1 MFFSRFIPMCIIAI
15 IILGQE
21 MESFVVCVAS
31 SSVRTFDSFTVQSS
45 ADCSSLQCSA
55 GHRRSSWC
63 SVECDQSIF
72 FLSQLPLV
80 ISSLKRSLSNNKQ
93 SRGMRIDVSAG
104 RSFRCCA
111 KVQEAQVMDCPAIMY
126 YIVHTTIISSRA

>member
-1 MFFSRFIPMCIIAI
+1 M
-15 IILGQE
+15 
-21 MESFVVCVAS
+21 
-31 SSVRTFDSFTVQSS
+31 
-45 ADCSSLQCSA
+45 
-55 GHRRSSWC
+55 
-63 SVECDQSIF
+63 
-72 FLSQLPLV
+72 

-126 YIVHTTIISSRA
+126 FYIVVLLLVVELEGPDFFLFVRLN

>member
-1 MFFSRFIPMCIIAI
+1 M
-15 IILGQE
+15 
-21 MESFVVCVAS
+21 
-31 SSVRTFDSFTVQSS
+31 
-45 ADCSSLQCSA
+45 
-55 GHRRSSWC
+55 
-63 SVECDQSIF
+63 
-72 FLSQLPLV
+72 

-126 YIVHTTIISSRA
+126 YIVHTTIISKAGGSRFFCLLGSIKSQI